1 MYKIKIISSS
11 VREGRKGP
19 FVAKWTE
26 KQVVKNGNFSV
37 EVIDLGEIDLPL
49 STEPNHPR
57 ARKYEYEQTKK
68 WSRIIEEAD
77 AFIFVVAE
85 YNHSFPAP
93 LKNALDCLAQEWEYK
108 PAGIVSYGGVSG
120 GTRSAHDL
128 VGALATMKIVP
139 LLEAVNF
146 PFFAQY
152 FNDDTGEFE
161 PGEISEKAAVTML
174 KELTLWTKG
183 LKVIREEKAKG

>member
-1 MYKIKIISSS
+1 MYKLKIISSS
-11 VREGRKGP
+11 VREGRQGP
-19 FVAKWTE
+19 FIAEWTE
-26 KQVVKNGNFSV
+26 EQVIKNGSFSV
-37 EVIDLGEIDLPL
+37 EVIDLGGIDLPL

-57 ARKYEYEQTKK
+57 AGKYEYGHTEK

-85 YNHSFPAP
+85 YNHSYPAP
-93 LKNALDCLAQEWEYK
+93 LKNALDYLAREWEYK

-128 VGALATMKIVP
+128 TTSLSAMKIVP

-146 PFFAQY
+146 PFFNKY
-152 FNDDTGEFE
+152 FNDKTGKFQ
-161 PGEISEKAAVTML
+161 PGEISEKAAATML
-174 KELTLWTKG
+174 KELVLWTKG
-183 LKVIREEKAKG
+183 LQGIREEKAKG